1 MKKLFLLLI
10 VLIFVVCALDCPAP
24 VEARELLEDNSGGVT
39 MGATQRPGVASASLI
54 IRPPGIPR
62 PITKPPGGFCRK
74 CIRKP
79 TPKTPAGF
87 CSKCKQFCPPR
98 VQRPPKLLVQ
108 LCGQCHKSCP
118 QQ

>member
-24 VEARELLEDNSGGVT
+24 VEARKLLEDNSGGVT

-54 IRPPGIPR
+54 IRPQGIPR
-62 PITKPPGGFCRK
+62 PIPKPSPGICRK
-74 CIRKP
+74 CLP
-79 TPKTPAGF
+79 SPKTIAGL
-87 CSKCKQFCPPR
+87 CSKCKKACPPR
-98 VQRPPKLLVQ
+98 VQQPPKLLVPV
-108 LCGQCHKSCP
+108 CAQCRKYCP